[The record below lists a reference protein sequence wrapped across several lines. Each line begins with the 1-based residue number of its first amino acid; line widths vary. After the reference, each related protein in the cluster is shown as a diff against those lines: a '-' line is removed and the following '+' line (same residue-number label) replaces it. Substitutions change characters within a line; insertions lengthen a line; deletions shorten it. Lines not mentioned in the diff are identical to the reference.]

1 MNKNTVIQC
10 DFDGTI
16 TEKDVSFFLLD
27 RFASKDW
34 RGLLEEY
41 RQGKISV
48 GKLNTDAFSL
58 VKADE
63 ETLLQA
69 MRGEVKIRAG
79 FLDVV
84 DFCHNKGIHL
94 HIVSNGLDFY
104 IREILKILHLE
115 SIPFF
120 AAQTTFHPD
129 GMKVVYKD
137 PDGTPMDSGLKTYF
151 VNSYLRKGYNIL
163 YAGNGPSDL
172 EPARLCHRIFATGEL
187 VSFCR
192 EAKVPCTTFTDFL
205 EMLDDLK
212 TLDL

>member
-1 MNKNTVIQC
+1 MNKKTVIQC

-27 RFASKDW
+27 MFASQDW

-41 RQGKISV
+41 REGKISV

-63 ETLLQA
+63 HTLLQA
-69 MRGEVKIRAG
+69 MRGQVKIRAG
-79 FLDVV
+79 FLEIV
-84 DFCHNKGIHL
+84 DFCRNKGIHL

-104 IREILKILHLE
+104 IREILKELHLE

-129 GMKVVYKD
+129 GMKVVYKG
-137 PDGTPMDSGLKTYF
+137 PNGTPMDSGLKKYF
-151 VNSYLRKGYNIL
+151 VDSYLERGYAIL

-172 EPARLCHRIFATGEL
+172 EPARLCHRIFATGDL
-187 VSFCR
+187 VSYCH
-192 EAKVPCTTFTDFL
+192 EAQVPYTAFNDFL
-205 EMLDDLK
+205 EILEDLK
-212 TLDL
+212 TLEL

>member
-1 MNKNTVIQC
+1 MNYNTVIQC

-27 RFASKDW
+27 RFATKDW
-34 RGLLEEY
+34 RKLLEDY

-48 GKLNTDAFSL
+48 GKLNTEAFSL

-63 ETLLQA
+63 QTLLQA
-69 MRGEVKIRAG
+69 MRGHVDIREG
-79 FLDVV
+79 FLDFV
-84 DFCHNKGIHL
+84 DFCREQGFHL

-104 IREILKILHLE
+104 IREILKCLHLE

-129 GMKVVYKD
+129 GMKVVYRG
-137 PDGTPMDSGLKTYF
+137 PDGTSMESGLKKYF
-151 VNSYLRKGYNIL
+151 VDSYIEKGCRIF

-172 EPARLCHRIFATGEL
+172 EPARLCHLIFATGDL

-192 EAKVPCTTFTDFL
+192 EARVPCISFSDFH
-205 EMLDDLK
+205 EILDELK